1 MLRSSVFIPL
11 VEPDIELDIQNELR
25 NITIQVEIAN
35 AALDLIENVVDRL
48 VLKLNQ
54 LPQDNVI
61 TIKSKY

>member
-1 MLRSSVFIPL
+1 MRSSVFIPL